1 MEQMEDYA
9 EKARTIFEL
18 INKYRANPRELARH
32 LERLKKYLDTS
43 TNILSEP
50 DKIQI
55 QMVEGEEVFNE
66 AINFL
71 KNLRPLEPLQWE
83 DALAA
88 SAQEHVDDIGPKGL
102 LLYQSSD
109 GTEPEDR
116 ITKYGRYVDSLG
128 ENIDFGPNDA
138 IGVIVSLTLDD
149 GEEERPHRDNLFK
162 NEYKKIGIACG
173 PHQTEFQMCVMDLA
187 YDFIPKGQEQQ
198 NMNMNMKNQMNT
210 QNDNAKYKNLKQNEN
225 VRNNEMNAN
234 QAVNHSPYVKI
245 SLDNEDNYKN
255 YQAMDEEAKRREIME
270 NKPIVN
276 QSNNLGGNEID
287 QITQQVQVINANKK
301 ILKKE
306 VEITT
311 KITYTYEDGS
321 TKEINEVKKHVFGPN
336 QG

>member
-1 MEQMEDYA
+1 MEQNENYE
-9 EKARTIFEL
+9 EKSRNIFNL

-32 LERLKKYLDTS
+32 LEKLKKYLDKN

-55 QMVEGEEVFNE
+55 QMVEGENVFNE

-71 KNLRPLEPLQWE
+71 KNLRPLQPLIW
-83 DALAA
+83 DDCLAQ

-116 ITKYGRYVDSLG
+116 ITKYGNYIESLG
-128 ENIDFGPNDA
+128 ENIDFGPNDE

-162 NEYKKIGIACG
+162 NDYKKIGIACG

-187 YDFIPKGQEQQ
+187 YDFIPKGQNNNMNNNQNDNMNQ
-198 NMNMNMKNQMNT
+198 NMNMNNNMN
-210 QNDNAKYKNLKQNEN
+210 QNDVN
-225 VRNNEMNAN
+225 RNNDMNAN
-234 QAVNHSPYVKI
+234 QAVNHSPYVKL
-245 SLDNEDNYKN
+245 SLDNDDLKN
-255 YQAMDEEAKRREIME
+255 FQAIDEEAKRRVMME
-270 NKPIVN
+270 N
-276 QSNNLGGNEID
+276 NNAGIAQNNNGVGGNEID
-287 QITQQVQVINANKK
+287 QLTQQVKLINANKK
-301 ILKKE
+301 IIKRT

-321 TKEINEVKKHVFGPN
+321 TKEVNEVKTHVFN
-336 QG
+336 A

>member
-1 MEQMEDYA
+1 MEDNEDYA
-9 EKARTIFEL
+9 EKAQNIFNL

-32 LERLKKYLDTS
+32 LERLKKYLDTT

-66 AINFL
+66 AIQFL

-109 GTEPEDR
+109 GTEPEER
-116 ITKYGRYVDSLG
+116 ITKYGTYLESLG

-162 NEYKKIGIACG
+162 NDYKKIGIACG

-187 YDFIPKGQEQQ
+187 YDFIPKNQEKG
-198 NMNMNMKNQMNT
+198 NMNMNNNVQNKMGANMNNNNMN
-210 QNDNAKYKNLKQNEN
+210 QNDN
-225 VRNNEMNAN
+225 VRDNEMNAN
-234 QAVNHSPYVKI
+234 EAVNHSPYVKL
-245 SLDNEDNYKN
+245 SLENDDYKN
-255 YQAMDEEAKRREIME
+255 YQAMDEEAKRRGMME
-270 NKPIVN
+270 NKNVAMT
-276 QSNNLGGNEID
+276 QSNSIGGSEID
-287 QITQQVQVINANKK
+287 QLTQQVQVINANKK
-301 ILKKE
+301 IVKKD
-306 VEITT
+306 VEIIT
-311 KITYTYEDGS
+311 KITYTYEDGT
-321 TKEINEVKKHVFGPN
+321 TKEINEVKKHSFGPN
-336 QG
+336 QV

>member
-1 MEQMEDYA
+1 MEDNEDYA
-9 EKARTIFEL
+9 EKAQNIFNL

-32 LERLKKYLDTS
+32 LERLKKYLDTT

-66 AINFL
+66 AIQFL

-109 GTEPEDR
+109 GTEPEER
-116 ITKYGRYVDSLG
+116 ITKYGTYLESLG

-162 NEYKKIGIACG
+162 NDYKKIGIACG

-187 YDFIPKGQEQQ
+187 YDFIPKNQEKG
-198 NMNMNMKNQMNT
+198 NMNMNNNVQNKMEANMNNNNMN
-210 QNDNAKYKNLKQNEN
+210 QNDN
-225 VRNNEMNAN
+225 VRDNEMNAN
-234 QAVNHSPYVKI
+234 EAVNHSPYVKL
-245 SLDNEDNYKN
+245 SLENDDYKN
-255 YQAMDEEAKRREIME
+255 YQAMDEEAKRRGMME
-270 NKPIVN
+270 NKNVAMT
-276 QSNNLGGNEID
+276 QSNSIGGSEID
-287 QITQQVQVINANKK
+287 QLTQQVQVINANKK
-301 ILKKE
+301 IVKKY
-306 VEITT
+306 VEIIT

-321 TKEINEVKKHVFGPN
+321 TKEVNEIKTHTFN
-336 QG
+336 A

>member
-1 MEQMEDYA
+1 MEDNEDYA
-9 EKARTIFEL
+9 EKAQNIFNL

-32 LERLKKYLDTS
+32 LERLKKYLDTT

-66 AINFL
+66 AIQFL

-109 GTEPEDR
+109 GTEPEER
-116 ITKYGRYVDSLG
+116 ITKYGTYLESLG

-162 NEYKKIGIACG
+162 NDYKKIGIACG

-187 YDFIPKGQEQQ
+187 YDFIPKNQEKG
-198 NMNMNMKNQMNT
+198 NMNNNVQNKMGANMNNNNMN
-210 QNDNAKYKNLKQNEN
+210 QNDN
-225 VRNNEMNAN
+225 VRDNEMNAN
-234 QAVNHSPYVKI
+234 EAVNHSPYVKL
-245 SLDNEDNYKN
+245 SLENDDYKN
-255 YQAMDEEAKRREIME
+255 YQAMDEEAKRRGMME
-270 NKPIVN
+270 NKNVAMT
-276 QSNNLGGNEID
+276 QSNSIGGSEID
-287 QITQQVQVINANKK
+287 QLTQQVQVINANKK
-301 ILKKE
+301 IVKKD
-306 VEITT
+306 VEIIT

-321 TKEINEVKKHVFGPN
+321 TKEINEVKKHSFGPN
-336 QG
+336 QV

>member
-1 MEQMEDYA
+1 MEENEDYA
-9 EKARTIFEL
+9 EKARNIFNL
-18 INKYRANPRELARH
+18 INKFRANPRDLARH

-66 AINFL
+66 AINYL
-71 KNLRPLEPLQWE
+71 KNLRPLQPFQWE
-83 DALAA
+83 DALAQ

-116 ITKYGRYVDSLG
+116 ITKYGEYKESLG

-162 NEYKKIGIACG
+162 NDYRKIGIACG

-187 YDFIPKGQEQQ
+187 YDFIPKGQEQEQ
-198 NMNMNMKNQMNT
+198 ENMNMNMNMNVNNANMNQREKKRQLNDY
-210 QNDNAKYKNLKQNEN
+210 QEINDNPK
-225 VRNNEMNAN
+225 RN
-234 QAVNHSPYVKI
+234 QV
-245 SLDNEDNYKN
+245 
-255 YQAMDEEAKRREIME
+255 ME
-270 NKPIVN
+270 SN
-276 QSNNLGGNEID
+276 QSEMQNNNINISTGNEID
-287 QITQQVQVINANKK
+287 QLTQQVKNINANKK
-301 ILKKE
+301 IVKKE

-321 TKEINEVKKHVFGPN
+321 TKEINEVKKHNFN
-336 QG
+336 Y

>member
-1 MEQMEDYA
+1 MEENEDYA
-9 EKARTIFEL
+9 EKARNIFNL
-18 INKYRANPRELARH
+18 INKFRANPRDLARH

-66 AINFL
+66 AINYL
-71 KNLRPLEPLQWE
+71 KNLRPLQPFQWE
-83 DALAA
+83 DALAQ

-116 ITKYGRYVDSLG
+116 ITKYGEYKESLG

-162 NEYKKIGIACG
+162 NDYRKIGIACG

-198 NMNMNMKNQMNT
+198 NINMKNQINQNINNNMNIN
-210 QNDNAKYKNLKQNEN
+210 QNL
-225 VRNNEMNAN
+225 RNNDINAN
-234 QAVNHSPYVKI
+234 NQANNRAYVKL
-245 SLDNEDNYKN
+245 STENDDFKNYK
-255 YQAMDEEAKRREIME
+255 AMEEEAKRREMME
-270 NKPIVN
+270 NNN
-276 QSNNLGGNEID
+276 QEMAQNNNLGGNEID
-287 QITQQVQVINANKK
+287 QVIQQVQVINANKK

-336 QG
+336 QV

>member
-1 MEQMEDYA
+1 MEQNEDYA
-9 EKARTIFEL
+9 EKSRTIFNL

-66 AINFL
+66 AINYL
-71 KNLRPLEPLQWE
+71 KSLKPMEPLQWE
-83 DALAA
+83 EALAM

-109 GTEPEDR
+109 GTEPEER
-116 ITKYGRYVDSLG
+116 ITKYGNYVESLG

-162 NEYKKIGIACG
+162 NDYKKIGIACG

-198 NMNMNMKNQMNT
+198 NIKNQMN
-210 QNDNAKYKNLKQNEN
+210 QNVNNDMEQNQN
-225 VRNNEMNAN
+225 MRNNEQNVN
-234 QAVNHSPYVKI
+234 QAVNHSPYVKL
-245 SLDNEDNYKN
+245 SMEKDDYKN
-255 YQAMDEEAKRREIME
+255 YQIMDEEAKRREIME
-270 NKPIVN
+270 NNKQVMG
-276 QSNNLGGNEID
+276 QNNNVGGNEID
-287 QITQQVQVINANKK
+287 QIIQQVQVVNANKK

-306 VEITT
+306 VEIIT
-311 KITYTYEDGS
+311 KITFTYEDGS

>member
-1 MEQMEDYA
+1 MEQNENYE
-9 EKARTIFEL
+9 EKSRNIFNL

-32 LERLKKYLDTS
+32 LEQLKKYLDKN

-55 QMVEGEEVFNE
+55 QMVEGENVFNE

-71 KNLRPLEPLQWE
+71 KNLRPLQPLIW
-83 DALAA
+83 DDCLAQ

-116 ITKYGRYVDSLG
+116 ITKYGNYIESLG
-128 ENIDFGPNDA
+128 ENIDFGPNDE

-162 NEYKKIGIACG
+162 NDYKKIGIACG

-187 YDFIPKGQEQQ
+187 YDFIPKGQNNNMNNNQNNNLNQ
-198 NMNMNMKNQMNT
+198 NMNMNNNMN
-210 QNDNAKYKNLKQNEN
+210 QNDVN
-225 VRNNEMNAN
+225 RNNEMNAN
-234 QAVNHSPYVKI
+234 QAVNHSPYVKL
-245 SLDNEDNYKN
+245 SLDNDDYKN
-255 YQAMDEEAKRREIME
+255 FQAMDEEAKRRVMME
-270 NKPIVN
+270 N
-276 QSNNLGGNEID
+276 NNAGIAQNNNGIGGNEID
-287 QITQQVQVINANKK
+287 QLTQQVKLINANKK
-301 ILKKE
+301 IIKRT

-321 TKEINEVKKHVFGPN
+321 TKEVNEVKTHVFN
-336 QG
+336 A

>member
-1 MEQMEDYA
+1 MEQNEDYA
-9 EKARTIFEL
+9 EKSRTIFNL

-55 QMVEGEEVFNE
+55 QMVEGVDVFNE
-66 AINFL
+66 AINYL
-71 KNLRPLEPLQWE
+71 RALRPLEPLQWE
-83 DALAA
+83 DALAV

-116 ITKYGRYVDSLG
+116 ITKYGNYLESLG

-162 NEYKKIGIACG
+162 NDYKKIGIACG

-198 NMNMNMKNQMNT
+198 NMKNQVNNQKINKNMNDMNE
-210 QNDNAKYKNLKQNEN
+210 NEN
-225 VRNNEMNAN
+225 VRTNEMNAN

-245 SLDNEDNYKN
+245 SMDNDDYKN
-255 YQAMDEEAKRREIME
+255 YQAIDEEAKRREMMA
-270 NKPIVN
+270 NNN
-276 QSNNLGGNEID
+276 QGVAQNNNVGGNEID
-287 QITQQVQVINANKK
+287 QITQQVQNINANKK

>member
-1 MEQMEDYA
+1 MEQNENYE
-9 EKARTIFEL
+9 EKSRNIFNL

-32 LERLKKYLDTS
+32 LEKLKKYLDKN

-55 QMVEGEEVFNE
+55 QMVEGENVFNE

-71 KNLRPLEPLQWE
+71 KNLRPLQPLIW
-83 DALAA
+83 DDCLAQ

-116 ITKYGRYVDSLG
+116 ITKYGNYIESLG
-128 ENIDFGPNDA
+128 ENIDFGPNDE

-162 NEYKKIGIACG
+162 NDYKKIGIACG

-187 YDFIPKGQEQQ
+187 YDFIPKGQNNNMNNNQNNNLNQ
-198 NMNMNMKNQMNT
+198 NMNMNMDNNMN
-210 QNDNAKYKNLKQNEN
+210 QNDVN
-225 VRNNEMNAN
+225 RNNDMNMN
-234 QAVNHSPYVKI
+234 QAVNHSPYVKL
-245 SLDNEDNYKN
+245 SLDNDDYKN
-255 YQAMDEEAKRREIME
+255 FQAMDEEAKRRVMME
-270 NKPIVN
+270 NNNAGIA
-276 QSNNLGGNEID
+276 QSNNGIGGNEID
-287 QITQQVQVINANKK
+287 QLTQQVKLVNANKK
-301 ILKKE
+301 IIKRT

-321 TKEINEVKKHVFGPN
+321 TKEVNEVKTHVFN
-336 QG
+336 A

>member
-1 MEQMEDYA
+1 MEQNEDYA
-9 EKARTIFEL
+9 EKSRTIFNL

-55 QMVEGEEVFNE
+55 QMVEGVDVFNE
-66 AINFL
+66 AINYL
-71 KNLRPLEPLQWE
+71 RALRPLEPLQWE

-116 ITKYGRYVDSLG
+116 ITKYGNYLESLG

-162 NEYKKIGIACG
+162 NDYKKIGIACG

-198 NMNMNMKNQMNT
+198 NMKNQVNNQKINKNMNDMNE
-210 QNDNAKYKNLKQNEN
+210 NEN
-225 VRNNEMNAN
+225 VRTNEMKAN

-245 SLDNEDNYKN
+245 SMDNDDYKN
-255 YQAMDEEAKRREIME
+255 YQAIDEEAKRREMMA
-270 NKPIVN
+270 NNN
-276 QSNNLGGNEID
+276 QGIAQNNNVGGNEID
-287 QITQQVQVINANKK
+287 QITQQVQNINANKK

>member
-1 MEQMEDYA
+1 MEPNEDYA
-9 EKARTIFEL
+9 EKSRTIFNL

-55 QMVEGEEVFNE
+55 QMVEGEDVFNE
-66 AINFL
+66 AINYL
-71 KNLRPLEPLQWE
+71 KSLRPLEPLQWE

-109 GTEPEDR
+109 GTEPEER
-116 ITKYGRYVDSLG
+116 ITKYGNYIESLG

-198 NMNMNMKNQMNT
+198 NMKVPMNQNVNTNMN
-210 QNDNAKYKNLKQNEN
+210 QNEN
-225 VRNNEMNAN
+225 IRNNDLNENKA
-234 QAVNHSPYVKI
+234 ANHSPYVKL
-245 SLDNEDNYKN
+245 SSENDDYKN
-255 YQAMDEEAKRREIME
+255 YQVMEEEAKRRELME
-270 NKPIVN
+270 NNN
-276 QSNNLGGNEID
+276 QGMNQNNNMGGNEID
-287 QITQQVQVINANKK
+287 QIIQQVQVVNSSKK

-321 TKEINEVKKHVFGPN
+321 TKEINEVKKHSFGPN
-336 QG
+336 QV

>member
-1 MEQMEDYA
+1 MEENEDYA
-9 EKARTIFEL
+9 EKARNIFNL
-18 INKYRANPRELARH
+18 INKFRANPRDLARH

-66 AINFL
+66 AINYL
-71 KNLRPLEPLQWE
+71 KNLRPLQPFQWE
-83 DALAA
+83 DALAQ

-116 ITKYGRYVDSLG
+116 ITKYGEYKESLG

-162 NEYKKIGIACG
+162 NDYRKIGIACG

-187 YDFIPKGQEQQ
+187 YDFIPKGQEQEQ
-198 NMNMNMKNQMNT
+198 ENMNMNMNMNVNNANMNQREKKRQLNDY
-210 QNDNAKYKNLKQNEN
+210 QEINDNQK
-225 VRNNEMNAN
+225 RN
-234 QAVNHSPYVKI
+234 QV
-245 SLDNEDNYKN
+245 
-255 YQAMDEEAKRREIME
+255 ME
-270 NKPIVN
+270 SN
-276 QSNNLGGNEID
+276 QSGVQNNNINISTGNEID
-287 QITQQVQVINANKK
+287 QLTQQVKNINANKK
-301 ILKKE
+301 IVKKE

-321 TKEINEVKKHVFGPN
+321 TKEINEVKKHNFVY
-336 QG
+336 

>member
-1 MEQMEDYA
+1 MEPNENYE
-9 EKARTIFEL
+9 EKSRNIFNL

-32 LERLKKYLDTS
+32 LEKLKKYLDKS

-55 QMVEGEEVFNE
+55 QMVEGENVFNE

-71 KNLRPLEPLQWE
+71 KNLRPLQPLQW
-83 DALAA
+83 DDCLAQ

-116 ITKYGRYVDSLG
+116 ITKYGNYIESLG
-128 ENIDFGPNDA
+128 ENIDFGPNDE

-162 NEYKKIGIACG
+162 NDYKKIGIACG

-198 NMNMNMKNQMNT
+198 NMKNQVNNQKINKNMNDMNE
-210 QNDNAKYKNLKQNEN
+210 NEN
-225 VRNNEMNAN
+225 VRTNEMNAN

-245 SLDNEDNYKN
+245 SMDNDDYKN
-255 YQAMDEEAKRREIME
+255 YQAIDEEAKRREMMA
-270 NKPIVN
+270 NNN
-276 QSNNLGGNEID
+276 QGVAQNNNVGGNEID
-287 QITQQVQVINANKK
+287 QITQQVQNINANKK

>member
-1 MEQMEDYA
+1 MEQNENYE
-9 EKARTIFEL
+9 EKSRNIFNL

-32 LERLKKYLDTS
+32 LEKLKKYLDKS

-55 QMVEGEEVFNE
+55 QMVEGENVFNE

-71 KNLRPLEPLQWE
+71 KNLRPLQPLQW
-83 DALAA
+83 DDCLAQ

-116 ITKYGRYVDSLG
+116 ITKYGNYIESLG
-128 ENIDFGPNDA
+128 ENIDFGPNDE

-162 NEYKKIGIACG
+162 NDYRKIGIACG
-173 PHQTEFQMCVMDLA
+173 PHQTEFQMCVMDLD
-187 YDFIPKGQEQQ
+187 YDFIPKGQEQEQ
-198 NMNMNMKNQMNT
+198 ENMNMNMNVNNANMNQREKKRQLNDY
-210 QNDNAKYKNLKQNEN
+210 QEINDNQK
-225 VRNNEMNAN
+225 RN
-234 QAVNHSPYVKI
+234 QV
-245 SLDNEDNYKN
+245 
-255 YQAMDEEAKRREIME
+255 ME
-270 NKPIVN
+270 SN
-276 QSNNLGGNEID
+276 QSGVQNNNINISTGNEID
-287 QITQQVQVINANKK
+287 QLTQQVKNINANKK
-301 ILKKE
+301 IVKKE

-321 TKEINEVKKHVFGPN
+321 TKEINEVKKHNFVY
-336 QG
+336 

>member
-1 MEQMEDYA
+1 MEGNENYE
-9 EKARTIFEL
+9 EKSRNIFNL

-32 LERLKKYLDTS
+32 LEKLKKYLDKN

-55 QMVEGEEVFNE
+55 QMVEGENVFNE

-71 KNLRPLEPLQWE
+71 KNLRPLQPLEW
-83 DALAA
+83 DDCLAQ

-116 ITKYGRYVDSLG
+116 ITKYGNYIESLG
-128 ENIDFGPNDA
+128 ENIDFGPNDE

-162 NEYKKIGIACG
+162 NDYKKIGIACG

-187 YDFIPKGQEQQ
+187 YDFIPKGQNNNQN
-198 NMNMNMKNQMNT
+198 NMNNNMN
-210 QNDNAKYKNLKQNEN
+210 QNEVN
-225 VRNNEMNAN
+225 RNNDMNAN
-234 QAVNHSPYVKI
+234 QAVNHSPYVKL
-245 SLDNEDNYKN
+245 SLDNDDYKN
-255 YQAMDEEAKRREIME
+255 FQAMDEEAKRRVMME
-270 NKPIVN
+270 N
-276 QSNNLGGNEID
+276 NNAGMVQNNNAVGGNEID
-287 QITQQVQVINANKK
+287 QLTQQVKVINANKK
-301 ILKKE
+301 IISKK

-311 KITYTYEDGS
+311 KITYFYEDGS
-321 TKEINEVKKHVFGPN
+321 TKEVNEVKTHEFKA
-336 QG
+336 

>member
-1 MEQMEDYA
+1 MEENEDYA
-9 EKARTIFEL
+9 EKARNIFNL
-18 INKYRANPRELARH
+18 INKFRANPRELARH

-55 QMVEGEEVFNE
+55 QMVEGEDVFNE
-66 AINFL
+66 AINYL
-71 KNLRPLEPLQWE
+71 KSLRPLPPFQWE
-83 DALAA
+83 EALAQ

-116 ITKYGRYVDSLG
+116 ITKYGEYKESLG

-162 NEYKKIGIACG
+162 NDYKKIGIACG

-187 YDFIPKGQEQQ
+187 YDFIPKRQEKKVMSNQNI
-198 NMNMNMKNQMNT
+198 NMNNANMNQNQ
-210 QNDNAKYKNLKQNEN
+210 NLNYNKVEN
-225 VRNNEMNAN
+225 NQNAN
-234 QAVNHSPYVKI
+234 QLNDYQTM
-245 SLDNEDNYKN
+245 NEGV
-255 YQAMDEEAKRREIME
+255 QRRQVVE
-270 NKPIVN
+270 NNNTGVQN
-276 QSNNLGGNEID
+276 QNIGGNEID
-287 QITQQVQVINANKK
+287 QLINQVKVANANKK
-301 ILKKE
+301 VVKKE

-321 TKEINEVKKHVFGPN
+321 TKEINEVKKHNFEY
-336 QG
+336 

>member
-1 MEQMEDYA
+1 MEDNEDYA
-9 EKARTIFEL
+9 EKAQNIFNL

-32 LERLKKYLDTS
+32 LERLKKYLDTT

-66 AINFL
+66 AIQFL

-109 GTEPEDR
+109 GTEPEER
-116 ITKYGRYVDSLG
+116 ITKYGTYLESLG

-162 NEYKKIGIACG
+162 NDYKKIGIACG

-187 YDFIPKGQEQQ
+187 YDFIPKNQEKG
-198 NMNMNMKNQMNT
+198 NMNMNNNVQNKMGTNMNNNNMN
-210 QNDNAKYKNLKQNEN
+210 QNDN
-225 VRNNEMNAN
+225 VRDNEMNAN
-234 QAVNHSPYVKI
+234 EAVNHSPYVKL
-245 SLDNEDNYKN
+245 SLENDDYKN
-255 YQAMDEEAKRREIME
+255 YQAMDEEAKRRGVME
-270 NKPIVN
+270 NKNVAMT
-276 QSNNLGGNEID
+276 QSNSIGGSEID
-287 QITQQVQVINANKK
+287 QLTQQVQVINANKK
-301 ILKKE
+301 IVKKD
-306 VEITT
+306 VEIIT

-321 TKEINEVKKHVFGPN
+321 TKEINEVKKHSFGPN
-336 QG
+336 QV

>member
-1 MEQMEDYA
+1 MEANEDYG
-9 EKARTIFEL
+9 EKARNIFNL
-18 INKYRANPRELARH
+18 INKFRANPRELARH

-55 QMVEGEEVFNE
+55 QMVEGEDVFNE

-71 KNLRPLEPLQWE
+71 KSLRPLEPFQWE
-83 DALAA
+83 DALAQ

-109 GTEPEDR
+109 GTEPEER
-116 ITKYGRYVDSLG
+116 ITKYGNYIESLG

-162 NEYKKIGIACG
+162 NDYKKIGIACG

-187 YDFIPKGQEQQ
+187 YDFIPKGQEQA
-198 NMNMNMKNQMNT
+198 NMKNNKMNVMNNNMN
-210 QNDNAKYKNLKQNEN
+210 QNQNQNEN
-225 VRNNEMNAN
+225 IKNKMIDNN
-234 QAVNHSPYVKI
+234 QAVNNSPYVKL
-245 SLDNEDNYKN
+245 SLDNDDYKN
-255 YQAMDEEAKRREIME
+255 FQAMDEEAKRRQVID
-270 NKPIVN
+270 NK
-276 QSNNLGGNEID
+276 NEIQNNIGGTDID
-287 QITQQVQVINANKK
+287 QLTNQVMTINANKK
-301 ILKKE
+301 VIKKE
-306 VEITT
+306 VEIVT

-321 TKEINEVKKHVFGPN
+321 TKEINEVKKHNFN
-336 QG
+336 Y

>member
-1 MEQMEDYA
+1 MDTNEDYA
-9 EKARTIFEL
+9 EKSRTIFNL
-18 INKYRANPRELARH
+18 INKFRANPKELARH

-66 AINFL
+66 AINYL
-71 KNLRPLEPLQWE
+71 KSLRPLEPLQWE

-109 GTEPEDR
+109 GTEPEER
-116 ITKYGRYVDSLG
+116 ITRYGKYIDSLG

-149 GEEERPHRDNLFK
+149 GEEERPHRDNLFR
-162 NEYKKIGIACG
+162 NDYKKIGIACG

-198 NMNMNMKNQMNT
+198 NINMKNQINQNINNNMNIN
-210 QNDNAKYKNLKQNEN
+210 QNL
-225 VRNNEMNAN
+225 RNNDINAN
-234 QAVNHSPYVKI
+234 NQANNRAYVKL
-245 SLDNEDNYKN
+245 STENDDFKNYK
-255 YQAMDEEAKRREIME
+255 AMEEEAKRREMME
-270 NKPIVN
+270 NNN
-276 QSNNLGGNEID
+276 QEMAQNNNLGGNEID
-287 QITQQVQVINANKK
+287 QVIQQVQVINANKK

-336 QG
+336 QV